1 MPRPT
6 TQRAAQGPAIQP
18 RSVAD
23 WLRQA
28 EADACAPQ
36 SPEAAAAPPRT
47 ARGAASVNATPAIAP
62 AAPAEPSPASGRA
75 QRRTAPSLGAR
86 ALRAL
91 ARREYGTEELRRKL
105 APHAGHAA
113 ELDALLQSLQ
123 AKGLLSDARAAA
135 SMARQKASRYGSARI
150 QRDLLAKGLERELVH
165 STLADLQQDE
175 WQRAQ
180 AIWQARFGAQDMS
193 ALDAPQRL
201 KLRAKQARFMLAR
214 GFPADMVRK
223 LLDRHDSSGQGQ

>member
-6 TQRAAQGPAIQP
+6 TRRAAQGQAAQP
-18 RSVAD
+18 KSVAD

-28 EADACAPQ
+28 KPDAPSLQ
-36 SPEAAAAPPRT
+36 SPEATAPPRT
-47 ARGAASVNATPAIAP
+47 ARGAACATPAMAP
-62 AAPAEPSPASGRA
+62 AAPAESSPAGGRA
-75 QRRTAPSLGAR
+75 SRRTTPSLGAR

-91 ARREYGTEELRRKL
+91 ARREYGTQELRRKL
-105 APHAGHAA
+105 APHAEHAA

-135 SMARQKASRYGSARI
+135 SIARQKAARYGSARI
-150 QRDLLAKGLERELVH
+150 QRDLLAKGLDRELVQ

-180 AIWQARFGAQDMS
+180 AIWQARFGAQDMR
-193 ALDAPQRL
+193 ALDAPQRQ

-214 GFPADMVRK
+214 GFPMDMVRK
-223 LLDRHDSSGQGQ
+223 LLDRHDSGQLQ

>member
-1 MPRPT
+1 MPKPT
-6 TQRAAQGPAIQP
+6 TRRATQGPAAQP
-18 RSVAD
+18 RPVAD
-23 WLRQA
+23 WLHQA
-28 EADACAPQ
+28 EPDARAPQ
-36 SPEAAAAPPRT
+36 SPEAAAPQRT
-47 ARGAASVNATPAIAP
+47 ARNASAANAEARPAMAQ
-62 AAPAEPSPASGRA
+62 AAPAEASPTDGRA
-75 QRRTAPSLGAR
+75 KRRTAPSLGAR

-91 ARREYGTEELRRKL
+91 ARREYGTQELRRKL
-105 APHAGHAA
+105 APHAEHAA

-150 QRDLLAKGLERELVH
+150 QRDLLAKGLERELVQ

-193 ALDAPQRL
+193 ALDAPQRQ

-214 GFPADMVRK
+214 GFPMDMVRK
-223 LLDRHDSSGQGQ
+223 LLDRHDSGQFQ

>member
-1 MPRPT
+1 MP
-6 TQRAAQGPAIQP
+6 TQSQ
-18 RSVAD
+18 
-23 WLRQA
+23 
-28 EADACAPQ
+28 
-36 SPEAAAAPPRT
+36 
-47 ARGAASVNATPAIAP
+47 
-62 AAPAEPSPASGRA
+62 AAPAEPSSAGSRAS
-75 QRRTAPSLGAR
+75 QRPTPSLGAR

-105 APHAGHAA
+105 APHAEHAA

-150 QRDLLAKGLERELVH
+150 RRDLLAKGLERELVH

-180 AIWQARFGAQDMS
+180 AIWQARFGAQDMR
-193 ALDAPQRL
+193 ALDAPQRQ

-223 LLDRHDSSGQGQ
+223 LLDRQDSDWAQ